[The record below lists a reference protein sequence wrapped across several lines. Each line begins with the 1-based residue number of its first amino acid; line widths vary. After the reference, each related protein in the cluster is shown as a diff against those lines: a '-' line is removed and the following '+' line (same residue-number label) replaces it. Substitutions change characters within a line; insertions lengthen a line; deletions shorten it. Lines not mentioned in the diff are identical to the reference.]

1 MPVFKDL
8 TGKRFGRWTVLE
20 KAENRGK
27 RIYWKCKCD
36 CGTIKDVCGSF
47 LTTGRSKSCGCINKE
62 VLKERAGDN
71 IKDITGNRYGKLVVI
86 EKTNER
92 YANGSVKWKCQCDC
106 GKIYYSCSSELKRGR
121 KSCGCETKLID
132 LTGQKFGR
140 LLVIGKTETKNK
152 ITYWHCVCECG
163 KEKDVSS
170 MALRDGRVVSCGC
183 FSAERIG
190 NLSRTHGKSDTRLYD
205 IWSGI
210 KQRCY
215 NSNRKSYSDYGKRGI
230 LMCDEWKNDFM
241 IFYKWALENGY
252 TENMSIDRID
262 VNGNY
267 EPSNCRWVTDE
278 EQRLNKRNTIYVE
291 VFGEKKTLFSLC
303 QLLGIDYKKAH
314 SRYKRNKN
322 IFSDEEMKV
331 IEQKIKNGGI

>member
-1 MPVFKDL
+1 MC
-8 TGKRFGRWTVLE
+8 E
-20 KAENRGK
+20 
-27 RIYWKCKCD
+27 
-36 CGTIKDVCGSF
+36 
-47 LTTGRSKSCGCINKE
+47 
-62 VLKERAGDN
+62 ER
-71 IKDITGNRYGKLVVI
+71 
-86 EKTNER
+86 
-92 YANGSVKWKCQCDC
+92 
-106 GKIYYSCSSELKRGR
+106 
-121 KSCGCETKLID
+121 
-132 LTGQKFGR
+132 
-140 LLVIGKTETKNK
+140 
-152 ITYWHCVCECG
+152 
-163 KEKDVSS
+163 
-170 MALRDGRVVSCGC
+170 
-183 FSAERIG
+183 
-190 NLSRTHGKSDTRLYD
+190 
-205 IWSGI
+205 
-210 KQRCY
+210 
-215 NSNRKSYSDYGKRGI
+215 
-230 LMCDEWKNDFM
+230 KNDFV